1 VSLANTL
8 IEPLV
13 SDAEALAAAGFA
25 TSEDINTAMR
35 LGAGHPQGPLPDVHP
50 GAKTGAEPP
59 SQVPAGVAVIGTGTM
74 ATGMVEVFARAG
86 AATVVIGLTAAD
98 STAVLANIDR
108 RMTGAVE
115 RGKLNAAARSLTLS
129 NITPAVGLDN
139 AAGSDLVV
147 EAVTEDLNLKRAL
160 FAELEQATSDIP
172 LATNTSSF
180 RVGEISPSLT
190 QPERLF
196 AFHFFNPAPAM
207 RLIEVVCGDRS
218 DPELVSLGAGWA
230 RGIGKVPVTCGDDTG
245 FIVNRLLVPYLNDAA
260 RICGELQV
268 DWSIA
273 DAAVRDELGHPMGPF
288 ELMDLIGL
296 DVMESAV
303 QAMHRRFEADR
314 YAPAPALRE
323 QVAAARL
330 GRKSGSGFFDY
341 EGSR

>member
-25 TSEDINTAMR
+25 TPEDINIAMR
-35 LGAGHPQGPLPDVHP
+35 LGAGHPRGPLPDVQP
-50 GAKTGAEPP
+50 DTEGSAEPP
-59 SQVPAGVAVIGTGTM
+59 SQVPARVAVIGTGTM

-86 AATVVIGLTAAD
+86 AMTTVIGLTAANSALALETID
-98 STAVLANIDR
+98 KRLTRAVELGKLDAATRAMTLANIR
-108 RMTGAVE
+108 
-115 RGKLNAAARSLTLS
+115 
-129 NITPAVGLDN
+129 PAVGLDIC
-139 AAGSDLVV
+139 AESDFVI
-147 EAVTEDLNLKRAL
+147 EAITEDLQLKRAL

-180 RVGEISPSLT
+180 RVGEISESLT

-207 RLIEVVCGDRS
+207 RLIEVVGGDQS
-218 DPELVSLGAGWA
+218 DPALVPLGVAWA
-230 RGIGKVPVTCGDDTG
+230 RGVVKVPVTCGDDTG

-260 RICGELQV
+260 RVCGELRV
-268 DWSIA
+268 DWSVA

-288 ELMDLIGL
+288 QLMDLIGL
-296 DVMESAV
+296 DVMVSAV
-303 QAMHRRFEADR
+303 QTMHRRFESDR
-314 YAPAPALRE
+314 YAPAPALLE

-330 GRKSGSGFFDY
+330 GRKSGAGFFDY
-341 EGSR
+341 EERR